1 MSNCRS
7 TMKRHTLLQPLRRSL
22 TKVMITRRLPNHRPT
37 MTTDTIFQCLFLR
50 DTLSYPNPSATL
62 LLLGE
67 GAWQHRYFFP
77 LGVSSSLAW
86 GLGGKWVFVSYNT
99 HAHHAIHAHEPPWRL
114 LYLSTCFTLPRP
126 YLNLDT
132 THIPRK
138 SREELWRDFTAFWRR
153 RSSLLGD
160 FWRLCSRA
168 MRGLYFDCFA
178 GWLATT
184 FYYAWA
190 VACKLYYC

>member
-7 TMKRHTLLQPLRRSL
+7 TMKRHTLLQSLRRSL

-37 MTTDTIFQCLFLR
+37 MTTNTIFQCLFLR

-114 LYLSTCFTLPRP
+114 LYLSTCFTLPQP

-132 THIPRK
+132 THMLSPHTYRGNPERNYGGV
-138 SREELWRDFTAFWRR
+138 SR
-153 RSSLLGD
+153 RSGKELAPGRFLASLLARYAW
-160 FWRLCSRA
+160 FCTLIV
-168 MRGLYFDCFA
+168 LLA
-178 GWLATT
+178 GW
-184 FYYAWA
+184 
-190 VACKLYYC
+190 